1 MDLNVSRSQ
10 IRDELR
16 KRWTTQAVELALMG
30 HWDEAVQGNLQIL
43 ELFPDDIQARNRL
56 GKAYSELG
64 RYEEAAEAYEQ
75 NLERQP
81 SNAIA
86 RKKLTDLYAL
96 LKREPEAALESEA
109 DSEDEDD
116 EDDEEFEH
124 YAEEEEPE
132 AELPENEGE

>member
-16 KRWTTQAVELALMG
+16 KRWATQAVELALMG
-30 HWDEAVQGNLQIL
+30 HWDEAAQSNLQIL

-86 RKKLTDLYAL
+86 RKKLTELYAL
-96 LKREPEAALESEA
+96 LKREPEAVLESEA
-109 DSEDEDD
+109 DSEDGED
-116 EDDEEFEH
+116 EDDEEFEQ
-124 YAEEEEPE
+124 YAEDEEPE
-132 AELPENEGE
+132 VEPAENEGE

>member
-109 DSEDEDD
+109 DSDDEDD